1 MIRRTPRST
10 LTDPPF
16 PSTTSFRSNQH
27 FRPLGDKAGITLGM
41 GMTEKQG
48 GTDVRANTTRAE
60 PAGAA
65 GPGEA
70 YILVGH
76 KWFLSAPMCDGFL
89 MLAQAKG
96 GLSCF
101 LVPRFLPD
109 GTVNPLR
116 LQRLKEKLGNR
127 SKIGRAHV

>member
-1 MIRRTPRST
+1 
-10 LTDPPF
+10 
-16 PSTTSFRSNQH
+16 
-27 FRPLGDKAGITLGM
+27 
-41 GMTEKQG
+41 MTEKQG

-116 LQRLKEKLGNR
+116 LQRLR
-127 SKIGRAHV
+127 SEEHTSELQSLMRISSAVFCLKKKKTTHNTRKKPDNNYT

>member
-1 MIRRTPRST
+1 MCM
-10 LTDPPF
+10 
-16 PSTTSFRSNQH
+16 
-27 FRPLGDKAGITLGM
+27 A
-41 GMTEKQG
+41 EKLG

-76 KWFLSAPMCDGFL
+76 RWFLSAPMCDGFL

-127 SKIGRAHV
+127 SNASSEVELEGAHRSEEHTSELQSLMRTSYAVFCLKKKK